1 MAQGETASAVHP
13 WQHEFNPWN
22 PRLAEEK
29 RQLHIQS
36 STFRARPC
44 LKGIESDG
52 ETHTDLHTRTDTY
65 MTHRHY
71 THTLVCVHTYTHFVY
86 PVGKT
91 MFLITVLVCVFWV
104 TNEIFFFFHFAA
116 IPMAIHL
123 IYIFHY
129 FFFICV
135 HLGYQILV
143 KIYNVNFVFLFF
155 EREFCVAQDGFKL
168 ATQSRLALNFWFSL
182 FLPPKC
188 WEYRHSPPSPAL
200 NILF

>member
-1 MAQGETASAVHP
+1 M
-13 WQHEFNPWN
+13 
-22 PRLAEEK
+22 EK
-29 RQLHIQS
+29 
-36 STFRARPC
+36 
-44 LKGIESDG
+44 
-52 ETHTDLHTRTDTY
+52 HTDLHTRTDTY

-86 PVGKT
+86 PVGET

-104 TNEIFFFFHFAA
+104 TNEIFFLFLFPFCCYTDGYSFDL
-116 IPMAIHL
+116 HL
-123 IYIFHY
+123 SLF

-188 WEYRHSPPSPAL
+188 
-200 NILF
+200 